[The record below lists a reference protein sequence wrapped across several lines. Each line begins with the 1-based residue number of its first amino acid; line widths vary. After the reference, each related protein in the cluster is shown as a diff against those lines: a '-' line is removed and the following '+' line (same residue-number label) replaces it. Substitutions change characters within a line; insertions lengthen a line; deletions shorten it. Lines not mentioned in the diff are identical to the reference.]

1 MSYSAQV
8 GRRWRNS
15 AEQSIGESA
24 DLWPAG
30 KLLSCLPFHGEQ
42 PSRDP
47 GARFSG
53 PGFLFEVAS
62 LNIYAV
68 PKSVPVKRTLT
79 SYIRPEWSSCWEQE
93 TGTIP
98 MRSNFHE

>member
-1 MSYSAQV
+1 MSYAAQV

-24 DLWPAG
+24 DLSSAE
-30 KLLSCLPFHGEQ
+30 KLFFCLPSHGEQ

-47 GARFSG
+47 GARSSG

-79 SYIRPEWSSCWEQE
+79 SYIRPEWNSCLGAGNRNNNNEEQL
-93 TGTIP
+93 P
-98 MRSNFHE
+98 